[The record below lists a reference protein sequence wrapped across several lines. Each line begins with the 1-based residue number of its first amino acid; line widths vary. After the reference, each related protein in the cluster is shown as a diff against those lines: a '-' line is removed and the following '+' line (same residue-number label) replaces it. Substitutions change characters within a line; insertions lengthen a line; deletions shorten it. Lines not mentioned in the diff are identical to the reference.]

1 VSAPAEEAALARLV
15 RTAQAR
21 HVIVG
26 GKPYRDALYAS
37 LPRGGVIARFGVG
50 FDGVDFTKATSAG
63 LFVTNTPG
71 QLTPSVA
78 EHTMSLILAA
88 ARHVPAFDREV
99 HDGVWSPRPGIELQ
113 GKTLAI
119 VGMGHIGRA
128 VARIAI
134 AGFQMRVVGCQRRP
148 PVPIDHP
155 DFVPGIAAI
164 TADVAEAVRDADFVS
179 LHLAT
184 NASTAGFLNEQRMA
198 MLSPKAWLINTSR
211 GALVDERALFAAL
224 RTGRLAGAALD
235 VFDREPYLPADAD
248 SDLRRLPNVVLA
260 PHVGSNTVDAN
271 RRMAERA
278 LRNIV
283 LRESGDLD
291 AMDLLNPD
299 VRA

>member
-1 VSAPAEEAALARLV
+1 VQA
-15 RTAQAR
+15 AQAS
-21 HVIVG
+21 HVILG

-50 FDGVDFTKATSAG
+50 FDGVDFTKATAAG

-78 EHTMSLILAA
+78 EHTMSLILSA
-88 ARHVPAFDREV
+88 ARHVPTFDREV
-99 HDGVWSPRPGIELQ
+99 REGNWSPRPGIELH

-128 VARIAI
+128 VARMAI

-155 DFVPGIAAI
+155 DAVPGIAAI
-164 TADVAEAVRDADFVS
+164 TADVEEAVRDADFVS

-184 NASTAGFLNEQRMA
+184 NASTAGFLNEHRIA
-198 MLSPKAWLINTSR
+198 MLSPKTWLINTSR

-224 RTGRLAGAALD
+224 STGRLAGAALD
-235 VFDREPYLPADAD
+235 VFDREPYIPVDAA

-278 LRNIV
+278 LRNIA

-291 AMDLLNPD
+291 AMDLLNPE
-299 VRA
+299 VRG